1 MRLGLKR
8 IERSI
13 FALWNM
19 FMQVVC
25 IGLLQDLTTL
35 RIVEIHGID
44 EHSHSQDQ
52 STSHHV
58 AKELREEAA

>member
-1 MRLGLKR
+1 
-8 IERSI
+8 
-13 FALWNM
+13 
-19 FMQVVC
+19 MQVVC